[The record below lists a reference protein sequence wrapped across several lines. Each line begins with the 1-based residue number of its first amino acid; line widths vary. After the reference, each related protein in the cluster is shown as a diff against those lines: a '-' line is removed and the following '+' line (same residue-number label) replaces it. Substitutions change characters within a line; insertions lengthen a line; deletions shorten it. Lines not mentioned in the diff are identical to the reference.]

1 MRHLVATKEFRA
13 GFVEMLPACVG
24 LVPFGVVCG
33 VGAAAAGADWLAALG
48 MALFIFSGAAQI
60 LAVQLYAANAPAA
73 IRKFDASE
81 DTRAAGVHF
90 LGSGIAVWSNWV
102 ATNMV
107 GYFAGASIPPSW
119 SLDFA
124 VPLCFIA
131 LVAPLFRSLPSVV
144 AAVAAGVAVLALAGL
159 PMRLSLIAAGLIG
172 IVAGTVVDFSG
183 ERWKAR

>member
-1 MRHLVATKEFRA
+1 
-13 GFVEMLPACVG
+13 
-24 LVPFGVVCG
+24 
-33 VGAAAAGADWLAALG
+33 
-48 MALFIFSGAAQI
+48 
-60 LAVQLYAANAPAA
+60 
-73 IRKFDASE
+73 
-81 DTRAAGVHF
+81 
-90 LGSGIAVWSNWV
+90 
-102 ATNMV
+102 MV

-131 LVAPLFRSLPSVV
+131 LVAPLFRGLPSVV